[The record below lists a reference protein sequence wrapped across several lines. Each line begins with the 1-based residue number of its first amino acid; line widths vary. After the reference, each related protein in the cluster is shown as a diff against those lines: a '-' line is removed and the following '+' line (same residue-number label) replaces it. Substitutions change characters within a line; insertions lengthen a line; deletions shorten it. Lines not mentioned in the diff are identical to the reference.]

1 MSSPRTMI
9 LMTMTKTTS
18 ELQLFKSFFYLSNL
32 SLSFHRHRSID
43 TIFVDVELHLLVE
56 GKKNYAFSVMPTIQ
70 KTYLRGRVFLEIFCR

>member
-56 GKKNYAFSVMPTIQ
+56 GKKTMHLA
-70 KTYLRGRVFLEIFCR
+70 